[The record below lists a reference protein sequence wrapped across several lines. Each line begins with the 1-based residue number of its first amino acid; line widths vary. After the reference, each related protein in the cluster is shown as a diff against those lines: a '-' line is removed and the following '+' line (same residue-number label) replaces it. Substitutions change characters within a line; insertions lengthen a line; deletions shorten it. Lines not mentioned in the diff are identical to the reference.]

1 MPRQNSYTWFF
12 FDRKTYLQVEKK
24 LKCSICNAMV
34 KYILNGSTGSLR
46 HHLVHE
52 HNVTQ
57 GNFRSHTLFQQNL
70 KSSTQNANDEQYSTD
85 SNNTPDSNSKSYLMS
100 CLIDFILC
108 TDQSFSLLENKNFIS
123 FVRGLNKNF
132 KIPSRKTFC
141 DSILHS
147 KVNILNHHVF
157 IV

>member
-1 MPRQNSYTWFF
+1 
-12 FDRKTYLQVEKK
+12 
-24 LKCSICNAMV
+24 MV

-70 KSSTQNANDEQYSTD
+70 KSSTQKANDEQYSTD
-85 SNNTPDSNSKSYLMS
+85 SNDTPDSNSKSYLMS

>member
-1 MPRQNSYTWFF
+1 MLILCDQAS
-12 FDRKTYLQVEKK
+12 VK
-24 LKCSICNAMV
+24 L
-34 KYILNGSTGSLR
+34 
-46 HHLVHE
+46 
-52 HNVTQ
+52 
-57 GNFRSHTLFQQNL
+57 NL

-85 SNNTPDSNSKSYLMS
+85 SNDTLDSNSKSYLMS

-108 TDQSFSLLENKNFIS
+108 TDQSFSLLEHKNFIS

-132 KIPSRKTFC
+132 KIPTRKTFC

-147 KVNILNHHVF
+147 KVNILNHQVI